1 VQTQSRGEATLHG
14 KATTSVMLAPCT
26 AVAGVQGQR
35 PHAERQR
42 WQARLQTTAHVE
54 RGHRAQVPIP
64 LQAGLRKYC
73 WVR

>member
-1 VQTQSRGEATLHG
+1 
-14 KATTSVMLAPCT
+14 MLAPCT